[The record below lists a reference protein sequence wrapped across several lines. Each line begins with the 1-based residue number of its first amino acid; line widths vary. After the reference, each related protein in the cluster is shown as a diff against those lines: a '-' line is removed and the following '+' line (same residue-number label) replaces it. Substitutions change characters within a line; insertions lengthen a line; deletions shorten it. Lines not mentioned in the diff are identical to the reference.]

1 MAVRKSDVEVY
12 KSGISSVLE
21 GAEQKTAAF
30 NDPFIQAMQLGT
42 QISDTYQTA
51 MSLTPKVKDFMSGIR
66 GEEPLGEEADAAAR
80 NALSLD
86 TTPGMLGPVDYTLD
100 KPDLSITGLKKTDF
114 SLETPGL
121 KSAAIEMN
129 DARKKTMSEF
139 EDSKDKFKYDVLR
152 NFNPQL
158 IDSFANSINNIDK
171 KDNITYVTPDGK
183 ITGAGIVRDLF
194 NVSIFGAKTGQY
206 YDVYGEGNTNL
217 NIGDE

>member
-100 KPDLSITGLKKTDF
+100 KPDLNITGLKKTDF
-114 SLETPGL
+114 SVETPGL
-121 KSAAIEMN
+121 KSAGVEMN
-129 DARKKTMSEF
+129 DAREKTMSEF

-183 ITGAGIVRDLF
+183 ITGAGILRDLF

>member
-100 KPDLSITGLKKTDF
+100 RPDVSITGLKKTDF
-114 SLETPGL
+114 SLETPGF

-129 DARKKTMSEF
+129 DAREKTMSEF

-158 IDSFANSINNIDK
+158 IDSFANSINDIEKLTPYK
-171 KDNITYVTPDGK
+171 KDNLTYVTEDG
-183 ITGAGIVRDLF
+183 T
-194 NVSIFGAKTGQY
+194 KTGVGY
-206 YDVYGEGNTNL
+206 LADFYNVFTTPGPGKFGFNYKE
-217 NIGDE
+217 GDE